1 MAKLFCLLVDG
12 HLLSAGSV
20 VGTKLDDGYDY
31 ALRGKLITADTADAA
46 KFGGE
51 QKAVSIGKQI
61 KERAKDQGFDAEV
74 CLMELEPTFVR
85 TI

>member
-1 MAKLFCLLVDG
+1 MKQFVLLVDG
-12 HLLSAGSV
+12 HLLSSGSLH
-20 VGTKLDDGYDY
+20 GSKLSDNYDY
-31 ALRGKLITADTADAA
+31 ALRDKLLTGDGVADAA

-51 QKAVSIGKQI
+51 QKAASVGKQI